1 MDSSATSRDGGS
13 SIFIRAL
20 AGVVVG
26 LVISAVV
33 LMMAGAPPFDAAFAQ
48 NPPATAPATAGQAA
62 APVPPIEG
70 ATGTV
75 WELPVNASEHGD
87 AVDFLFWLITAIT
100 FVTFVAVEA
109 LLVFF
114 AFKYRYDPNRKAIF
128 THGNHR
134 LEVVWTV
141 TPAVIL
147 FALVLANQKVWA
159 KIRYGDLPPNSTQV
173 EVTAQ
178 QFRWSFKML
187 GTAER
192 FNKGADFA
200 PGVLHVPLGKPV
212 AVSLR
217 SKDVLHSFWLPNF
230 RVKLDAVPGMTGRV
244 WFTPIKTGTYEIACA
259 ELCGMEHWNMR
270 GLLKVVT
277 PQEYEAWLLE
287 EAKLAPEKPQ

>member
-26 LVISAVV
+26 VVLCAVV
-33 LMMAGAPPFDAAFAQ
+33 LMFAGAPPFDAAFAQ
-48 NPPATAPATAGQAA
+48 NAPAA
-62 APVPPIEG
+62 APAGTAGTAPRQPIEG
-70 ATGTV
+70 AAGTV
-75 WELPVNASEHGD
+75 WELPVNASEHGGEI
-87 AVDFLFWLITAIT
+87 DFLFWLITAIT
-100 FVTFVAVEA
+100 AVTFVVVEA
-109 LLVFF
+109 LLIYF
-114 AFKYRYDPNRKAIF
+114 AIKYRYDPNRKAIF
-128 THGNHR
+128 THGNHK
-134 LEVVWTV
+134 LEIIWTI

-147 FALVLANQKVWA
+147 FALVIANQTVWA
-159 KIRYGDLPPNSTQV
+159 KIRYGDLPPNATQV

-187 GTAER
+187 GTAEK
-192 FNKGADFA
+192 FNRGADFA

-212 AVSLR
+212 AISLR

-230 RVKLDAVPGMTGRV
+230 RVKLDAVPGMTGKV

-287 EAKLAPEKPQ
+287 EAKLAPEKPL